1 MNKAE
6 LVKALEERL
15 GSRKAAQEA
24 LEVVL
29 DTIVREVAKG
39 GRVAITGFG
48 TFEKAARAARTGRNP
63 RTGEVVKIKKTT
75 VPRFKAGTSFKAY
88 VADPKSL
95 PKAAPA
101 AARAAAGTVTSAAG
115 SAYALAGSALPG
127 GKKKPAES
135 SSTATKSTAKKSAPA
150 KKTAA
155 KKSTAK
161 KATPAKKSTPAKKT
175 SAQKST
181 AKKATPAKKTGSSS

>member
-48 TFEKAARAARTGRNP
+48 TF
-63 RTGEVVKIKKTT
+63 
-75 VPRFKAGTSFKAY
+75 
-88 VADPKSL
+88 
-95 PKAAPA
+95 
-101 AARAAAGTVTSAAG
+101 
-115 SAYALAGSALPG
+115 
-127 GKKKPAES
+127 
-135 SSTATKSTAKKSAPA
+135 
-150 KKTAA
+150 
-155 KKSTAK
+155 
-161 KATPAKKSTPAKKT
+161 
-175 SAQKST
+175 
-181 AKKATPAKKTGSSS
+181 

>member
-48 TFEKAARAARTGRNP
+48 TFEKAARAANNGALPPDLSVITKAREGGASYIHALLTGYEEP
-63 RTGEVVKIKKTT
+63 
-75 VPRFKAGTSFKAY
+75 
-88 VADPKSL
+88 
-95 PKAAPA
+95 PA
-101 AARAAAGTVTSAAG
+101 AAA
-115 SAYALAGSALPG
+115 
-127 GKKKPAES
+127 S
-135 SSTATKSTAKKSAPA
+135 SSWRGLAWLLC
-150 KKTAA
+150 AA
-155 KKSTAK
+155 FAGLVGVWLLRRSRR
-161 KATPAKKSTPAKKT
+161 
-175 SAQKST
+175 
-181 AKKATPAKKTGSSS
+181 

>member
-75 VPRFKAGTSFKAY
+75 VPRFKAGTSFKTY

-115 SAYALAGSALPG
+115 SAVGTAAAIAGQVGRGSD
-127 GKKKPAES
+127 
-135 SSTATKSTAKKSAPA
+135 TKSGSKKAAPAKKSAAKKSAPA
-150 KKTAA
+150 KKAV
-155 KKSTAK
+155 
-161 KATPAKKSTPAKKT
+161 AKKT
-175 SAQKST
+175 V
-181 AKKATPAKKTGSSS
+181 AKAG

>member
-15 GSRKAAQEA
+15 GSRKEAQEA

-63 RTGEVVKIKKTT
+63 RTGEVVKIKKTN
-75 VPRFKAGTSFKAY
+75 VPRFKAGTSFKTY
-88 VADPKSL
+88 VADPHRHNL
-95 PKAAPA
+95 
-101 AARAAAGTVTSAAG
+101 
-115 SAYALAGSALPG
+115 
-127 GKKKPAES
+127 KPS
-135 SSTATKSTAKKSAPA
+135 FKVQISKRLNLQLNCLKYIVMLL
-150 KKTAA
+150 
-155 KKSTAK
+155 
-161 KATPAKKSTPAKKT
+161 
-175 SAQKST
+175 QQHV
-181 AKKATPAKKTGSSS
+181 